1 MHLPLTTTTEDG
13 PVCDTRSTFN
23 ATMESLANVNGLVF
37 TLVMCVLMVV
47 LPRRYA
53 LVPVVIVMCF
63 MTMGQAVL
71 VMGLHFSMIRIL
83 ALFGWTRLLLRREIR
98 SLKLNAIDKAV
109 IWWVISSVVI
119 NALLW
124 QTSDALINRLGL
136 AYNAAGMYF
145 LFRYLLRNDLEDII
159 RVFKITAVLVI
170 PLAVLMVMEKMSGR
184 NMFAVFGG
192 VDPVTALRD
201 GVLRCQGPFQH
212 PILAGTF
219 GATLLPLF
227 IALWQQGRGNRLL
240 AFLGILSSA
249 VITVTSGSSGPI
261 LASLAGVA
269 AVCAWPLRQHFR
281 VVLAGVL
288 LVLITLQVVMKAP
301 VWFLMARMDVF
312 SGSTGF
318 HRALVMDQAIA
329 HFFDWWLL
337 GTKSVESWGEALHG
351 DITNEYVWQA
361 INGGLLTLILFIV
374 IIVRCFRKIGRVQAL
389 KDQAL
394 LARRCIWGMGAALFA
409 HVVTFFSVQYF
420 DQNFVNW
427 YLLLAFISV
436 ATSRRISIRFRE
448 PIETSGI
455 LAPLNM
461 GLDAVI
467 STSYGS
473 PTSRNL
479 AARS

>member
-1 MHLPLTTTTEDG
+1 
-13 PVCDTRSTFN
+13 
-23 ATMESLANVNGLVF
+23 MESLANVNGLVF
-37 TLVMCVLMVV
+37 TLVMCVLMIF

-83 ALFGWTRLLLRREIR
+83 ALSGWTRLLLRREIR
-98 SLKLNAIDKAV
+98 SVKLNAIDKAV

-119 NALLW
+119 NGLLW

-145 LFRYLLRNDLEDII
+145 LFRHLLRGLEEII
-159 RVFKITAVLVI
+159 RVVRITAVLVI
-170 PLAVLMVMEKMSGR
+170 PLAALMVMEKMSGR
-184 NMFAVFGG
+184 NTFAVFGG

-261 LASLAGVA
+261 LAGLAGVA

-281 VVLAGVL
+281 VVIAGVL
-288 LVLITLQVVMKAP
+288 LVLIALQVVMKAP

-318 HRALVMDQAIA
+318 HRALVIDQAIT

-337 GTKSVESWGEALHG
+337 GTKSVESWGEGLHG

-394 LARRCIWGMGAALFA
+394 LARRCVWGMGAALFA
-409 HVVTFFSVQYF
+409 HVITFFSVQYF

-436 ATSRRISIRFRE
+436 ATSRCISIRVRE
-448 PIETSGI
+448 PIEASGI
-455 LAPLNM
+455 LAPLNV
-461 GLDAVI
+461 GLDAAV
-467 STSYGS
+467 SASYGS
-473 PTSRNL
+473 PASRNL
-479 AARS
+479 AAGS